1 MGYSYHLKIH
11 DRFPHTILSEGSQD
25 TGDNHRNMSSYT
37 GLAGWVQ
44 DECNRL
50 YVCNVLCTPEFCWLY
65 RQKVACLAY
74 IIISIQVEMSN
85 TFLLNSVSRKFCPYY
100 ELLQRIFLSLEIHMK
115 VAYDIKENG
124 LQHALAQKKK
134 FKKTKKIADG
144 PRSRILCNSSDFRRL
159 TTVIFV

>member
-25 TGDNHRNMSSYT
+25 TGDNHLNMSSYT

-100 ELLQRIFLSLEIHMK
+100 KSSSWMFFLSLEIHMK
-115 VAYDIKENG
+115 VVYHIKENG
-124 LQHALAQKKK
+124 LQHALTPK
-134 FKKTKKIADG
+134 KKTKKIADV
-144 PRSRILCNSSDFRRL
+144 PRLRILCSGSGLRHM
-159 TTVIFV
+159 TTVNFV